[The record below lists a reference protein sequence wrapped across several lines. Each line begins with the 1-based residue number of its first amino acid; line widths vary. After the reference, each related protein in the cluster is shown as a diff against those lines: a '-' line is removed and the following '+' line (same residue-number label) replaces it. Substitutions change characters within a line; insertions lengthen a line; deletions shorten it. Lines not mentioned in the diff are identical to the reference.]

1 MSVVGFLIQ
10 IGPDLKSRMKEIS
23 LLGFVLEVTSLSL
36 IGNMENL
43 SKFCL
48 GEGCYPVLL
57 IPCIVNAFRSL

>member
-23 LLGFVLEVTSLSL
+23 LLLEVTSLSL